1 MSLLCFSCFLQV
13 FFQSSAQLKV
23 KKYSVRRP
31 AWELRKIVLL
41 HSTKQGITELVKIGK
56 IHARNE

>member
-31 AWELRKIVLL
+31 AWELRKNSFVTFNKTGNCQL
-41 HSTKQGITELVKIGK
+41 TE
-56 IHARNE
+56 N